1 MSLREIRRTVN
12 ALKRK
17 LALPLAVINA
27 RRAAEAACDQWHTA
41 QRNEKPLPAALD
53 LVAEFRNHRCRFG
66 EFHALHSYIR
76 RHLESGELPQPDDM
90 VRALLPRAN
99 KLGLV
104 YQCFRYDLPA
114 RG

>member
-1 MSLREIRRTVN
+1 MSLRELRCTVN

-27 RRAAEAACDQWHTA
+27 RRAAEEACDQWHAA
-41 QRNEKPLPAALD
+41 QQNGNPPPAD
-53 LVAEFRNHRCRFG
+53 FDIVAMFRNHRCRFG

-76 RHLESGELPQPDDM
+76 RHLESGESPQPDHM

>member
-1 MSLREIRRTVN
+1 MPSSANSPFPWPSSTR
-12 ALKRK
+12 
-17 LALPLAVINA
+17 AVRPRPPA
-27 RRAAEAACDQWHTA
+27 TSAAEAACDQWHTA
-41 QRNEKPLPAALD
+41 QRNEKPFPAALD